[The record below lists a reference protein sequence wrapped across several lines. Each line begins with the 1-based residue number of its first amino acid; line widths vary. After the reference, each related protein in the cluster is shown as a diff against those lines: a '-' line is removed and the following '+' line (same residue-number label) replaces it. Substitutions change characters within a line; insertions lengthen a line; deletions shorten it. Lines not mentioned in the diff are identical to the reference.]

1 MTVATQEAVTPAW
14 RLLRRATSAVK
25 SPVQQP
31 SDWADLPVLPSTQLR
46 LELVLL
52 ADPPSLR
59 EFTVVFRE
67 DPVAVLR
74 LFALAAGLAGAPL
87 VSAPADPLRL
97 QDLVVT
103 LGKQDLL
110 QAFCQQP
117 PARDTQAATALAF
130 AAQAA
135 AMGWLCRTI
144 AETIGLPAEEA
155 YLVGLLHG
163 IGSLPEQL
171 GQNISQETTRDRCG
185 VLSTLCRRYALPS
198 SLQQTLEEVYSQE
211 AVSPWTAVVH
221 AAYELHA
228 NSLASRCPS
237 LTRGLVQQSSIF
249 ESFLRTGPGA

>member
-1 MTVATQEAVTPAW
+1 MPAW
-14 RLLRRATSAVK
+14 QLLRGATSAME
-25 SPVQQP
+25 PPAPQP
-31 SDWADLPVLPSTQLR
+31 CRWDDLPVLPSTQLR
-46 LELVLL
+46 LELALF
-52 ADPPSLR
+52 ADSPSLR
-59 EFTVVFRE
+59 ELTDIFRE

-74 LFALAAGLAGAPL
+74 LFALVADLSKACL
-87 VSAPADPLRL
+87 VSTPDDPLRL
-97 QDLVVT
+97 EDLVVM
-103 LGKQDLL
+103 LGKQDLG
-110 QAFCQQP
+110 QAFCRQA
-117 PARDTQAATALAF
+117 PARDAQAATAVAF

-135 AMGWLCRTI
+135 AMGRLCRTI

-171 GQNISQETTRDRCG
+171 GRNISQETTRDRCG

-228 NSLASRCPS
+228 NSLASRCPP
-237 LTRGLVQQSSIF
+237 LTRGLVQQSSI
-249 ESFLRTGPGA
+249 LRAF